1 MKTQDF
7 AAMTVMALRE
17 ECKNKSLTGY
27 GKMTKDQ
34 LVELLSA
41 HKPASKVESVKEE
54 VEKPSD
60 EKIWTDRHM
69 TPLEKGVRVNA
80 RINARWFQGT
90 VVNFKEIEG
99 EEHVSVL
106 LDGKEISK
114 LFHSTDVEILVG
126 MKSGKVD
133 KVPEVPEEPKEEIKA
148 EENSI
153 TKEKNNKKS
162 TSLPKASVNKSSGG
176 EGVNGF
182 KKTKYDDILS
192 TYDIHG
198 LKKDDVVSFKPFS
211 KEEKEITG
219 ILKSFI
225 WDKQG
230 NCPYFFIMV
239 GDKGFYKKIDSV
251 KKV

>member
-1 MKTQDF
+1 MKTKDF

-17 ECKNKSLTGY
+17 ECKENGITGY

-41 HKPASKVESVKEE
+41 QKPASKVESVKEE

-69 TPLEKGVRVNA
+69 IPLEKGTRVNA

-126 MKSGKVD
+126 MKSGKID
-133 KVPEVPEEPKEEIKA
+133 NVPEVPEEV
-148 EENSI
+148 
-153 TKEKNNKKS
+153 KKS
-162 TSLPKASVNKSSGG
+162 TLKGERTERSTPTPKKSSVQPFT
-176 EGVNGF
+176 EEQIARINA
-182 KKTKYDDILS
+182 DITL
-192 TYDIHG
+192 
-198 LKKDDVVSFKPFS
+198 FR
-211 KEEKEITG
+211 E
-219 ILKSFI
+219 
-225 WDKQG
+225 
-230 NCPYFFIMV
+230 
-239 GDKGFYKKIDSV
+239 KKIS
-251 KKV
+251 KKELVVGWMEFGITKQQIDKFVDPTVVGWSYAYSIYREHGK